1 MSPDARN
8 SKQLKHNS
16 LSRVVSAHL
25 FIIQSVTCVA
35 LYLYNM
41 CTVCGLKQLKHYSKY
56 FFVRVLQG
64 KERHTSLE

>member
-8 SKQLKHNS
+8 SKELKHNS

-35 LYLYNM
+35 LFYNM
-41 CTVCGLKQLKHYSKY
+41 CMWTKTAGII
-56 FFVRVLQG
+56 FVRVLQE
-64 KERHTSLE
+64 KERHTRLE